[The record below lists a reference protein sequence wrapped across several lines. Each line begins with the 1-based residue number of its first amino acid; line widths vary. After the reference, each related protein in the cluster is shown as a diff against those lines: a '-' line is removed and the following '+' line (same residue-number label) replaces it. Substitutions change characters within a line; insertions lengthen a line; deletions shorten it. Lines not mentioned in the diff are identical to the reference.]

1 MKPEISSAASNNNF
15 LRRPLNLQ
23 SNEFPTLR
31 EKMDHLYEWTKQEA
45 QIKLNAA
52 NYQLAC
58 ELYDLTLPGYTS
70 KHGEWIPRGEYLSDS
85 SRYAN
90 KARKYWI
97 EGLSA
102 NDKKKFQHYL
112 GEYARYSV
120 EELKRVV
127 EDLINFICAK

>member
-1 MKPEISSAASNNNF
+1 MNTNNF

-58 ELYDLTLPGYTS
+58 ELYDLKLPGYVS
-70 KHGEWIPRGEYLSDS
+70 KHGEWIPRGDYLFFS
-85 SRYAN
+85 AN
-90 KARKYWI
+90 HARRERSYWS

-102 NDKKKFQHYL
+102 ADKKKLQHYL

-120 EELKRVV
+120 EELRRMV
-127 EDLINFICAK
+127 EDLINFIGAK